1 MAEQNVVFVD
11 DDPEFGE
18 LVSAAAAQLRI
29 PCTVTRDAVSF
40 LAVLGPE
47 TTLVILDLLMP
58 GLDGIEVLRL
68 LSQREH
74 KPAVA
79 FVSGTGKRVIES
91 ARALAESLGMTVAG
105 HLEKP
110 FRLRDLEQL
119 LSCKV
124 MPSNIADT
132 VESKKLSFSEQEF
145 RDAMDRGEFFLEY
158 QPQIS
163 LRSGQVVGLEALVRW
178 SHPVRGILPPGE
190 FIPFAERHGLIDAL
204 GWWVIERGLSEF
216 CWMKDGMV
224 PEASISLNVA
234 VSSLKDL
241 TFPDRLLALAKRHR
255 VTPEHIVLEITETGL
270 IQELSSTLDVLT
282 RLRMRDVQL
291 AIDDFGSGYSMM
303 QQLRHVPATEIKI
316 DRSFVQRLD
325 TTESDNVMVQ
335 KIIEIGRELHMR
347 VVGEGVET
355 ERHLEYLIQGGCDL
369 AQGQFFSAPLPAKS
383 LARWIEEHEMKARAN
398 PLLAD

>member
-1 MAEQNVVFVD
+1 MTERNVVFVD

-18 LVSAAAAQLRI
+18 LVSTAAAQLKI
-29 PCTVTRDAVSF
+29 ACTVTHDAASF
-40 LAVLGPE
+40 LAALGPK
-47 TTLVILDLLMP
+47 TTLVLLDLLMP

-68 LSQREH
+68 LTQLED

-79 FVSGTGKRVIES
+79 FVSGAGKRVIES
-91 ARALAESLGMTVAG
+91 AQALAESLGLTVAG
-105 HLEKP
+105 YLEKP
-110 FRLRDLEQL
+110 FAIGDLERL
-119 LSCKV
+119 LSCEIK
-124 MPSNIADT
+124 PREITDIT
-132 VESKKLSFSEQEF
+132 ESKRVSFSEQEF
-145 RDAMDRGEFFLEY
+145 RDALQRGEFLLEY

-178 SHPVRGILPPGE
+178 LHPVRGLLAPGA
-190 FIPFAERHGLIDAL
+190 FIPFAERHGLIDLL
-204 GWWVIERGLSEF
+204 GWWVIERGLTEF
-216 CWMKDGMV
+216 CWLKDHMV

-234 VSSLKDL
+234 VSSLKEL
-241 TFPDRLLALAKRHR
+241 TFPDRLVALAKRYR
-255 VTPEHIVLEITETGL
+255 VAPECIVLEITETGL

-303 QQLRHVPATEIKI
+303 QQLRNVPATEIKI

-355 ERHLEYLIQGGCDL
+355 KRHLEYLTATGCDV
-369 AQGQFFSAPLPAKS
+369 AQGEFFSAPLPASS
-383 LARWIEEHEMKARAN
+383 LGLWIEEHESRTT
-398 PLLAD
+398 PSHP